1 MLHLHLKEVIEDD
14 LFDLLREEVTIHQD
28 ALIVFLKN
36 GVDIELRF
44 YDDHAYS
51 INWRWGDA
59 SCRIDTAPL
68 HRELATF
75 PNHLHDDEGRLRA
88 DPVTRP
94 GDSAWS
100 NVQRLLQKLMQD
112 PLLQVA

>member
-14 LFDLLREEVTIHQD
+14 LFDILREEVTLHQD
-28 ALIVFLKN
+28 ALIVALSN

-44 YDDHAYS
+44 CDDDAYS

-68 HRELATF
+68 HPELATF
-75 PNHLHDDEGRLRA
+75 PNHHHDMDGCLRA

-100 NVQRLLQKLMQD
+100 NVQRLLQTLSQD
-112 PLLQVA
+112 PLLQTV